1 VAAILKPGGR
11 FAIINW
17 HRLPREETTVL
28 GQPRGPK
35 TEMRMTPSELAAAV
49 EPAGLKLT
57 RVIELH
63 PYHYA
68 SLFDKAAAS

>member
-1 VAAILKPGGR
+1 
-11 FAIINW
+11 
-17 HRLPREETTVL
+17 
-28 GQPRGPK
+28 
-35 TEMRMTPSELAAAV
+35 MTPSELAAAV